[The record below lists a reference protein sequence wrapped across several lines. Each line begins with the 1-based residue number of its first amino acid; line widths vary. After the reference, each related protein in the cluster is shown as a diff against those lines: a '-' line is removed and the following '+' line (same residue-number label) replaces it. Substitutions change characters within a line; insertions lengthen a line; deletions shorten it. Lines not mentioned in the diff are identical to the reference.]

1 MFKWILRYNYMM
13 RWRKIKQNKSIKP
26 NDKVQ
31 VIIYARYA
39 DKIKA
44 LIVDLFMIYM
54 PILYVIAY
62 VILGGKKAFLA
73 STVAHFAGVAVYGII
88 YAIFLAKTGQTP
100 GKRAYNLKV
109 VDSKTFK
116 KISFVRSIFRFIAF
130 LFTGATILGIFLPFY
145 KKDNSA
151 LHDIICHTVEIESKT
166 LN

>member
-1 MFKWILRYNYMM
+1 M
-13 RWRKIKQNKSIKP
+13 RWRKIKQKKNVKSNK
-26 NDKVQ
+26 KVQ
-31 VIIYARYA
+31 VVVYARYT

-54 PILYVIAY
+54 PILYIIAY
-62 VILGGKKAFLA
+62 IILGGKKAFLA
-73 STVAHFAGVAVYGII
+73 STVAHFAGVAIYGVI
-88 YAIFLAKTGQTP
+88 YAIFLARTGQTP
-100 GKRAYNLKV
+100 GKKAYNLKV

-116 KISFVRSIFRFIAF
+116 KISFIRSMFRFIAF

-166 LN
+166 LD